1 MTDKTKTEQTRG
13 RKPLNLTP
21 GILADLRQDI
31 DDIIAECCERQGIAV
46 SDIKPTNWLYCINQI
61 RLRIFRQRPELIH
74 EYNDVKHDWSGTIS
88 QHNVSVIYDLYKD
101 LTYTHGMIVSQ
112 KSFFDMLDISAGSP
126 KAWHYTGEVT
136 DNGMSLIKTIRR
148 DREESLANAMLS
160 TRDNP
165 VKFLAIGNHEFA
177 WNEKRVEEKPDA
189 RRALTLEDL
198 PEYKIETRQRE
209 LSDKLQIPDFSA
221 DD

>member
-13 RKPLNLTP
+13 RKPLDLTP
-21 GILADLRQDI
+21 GILADLRADI

-46 SDIKPTNWLYCINQI
+46 ADIKPTNWLYCINQI

-74 EYNDVKHDWSGTIS
+74 EYNDTKHDWSGQLS
-88 QHNVSVIYDLYKD
+88 QENVSVMYELYKD
-101 LTYTHGMIVSQ
+101 LVYTHNMIVSQ
-112 KSFFDMLDISAGSP
+112 KAFFDMLDMGTGSP
-126 KAWHYTGEVT
+126 WYWEKRGEVT
-136 DNGMSLIKTIRR
+136 SRNAGILKTIRQ

-165 VKFLAIGNHEFA
+165 VKYLAIGNHEFA
-177 WNEKRVEEKPDA
+177 WNEKRQEEKQDS
-189 RRALTLEDL
+189 RRALTLADL
-198 PEYKIETRQRE
+198 PEYKLETRQKE
-209 LSDKLQIPDFSA
+209 LSENLGIPDFSA